1 VILRM
6 SGFDGLTITLV
17 ETVMEEES
25 GALEVE
31 DAGAESSDSPA
42 EAGLE
47 KLFAELVSSSGLQP
61 VWKVMCPHS
70 AYLSS
75 FLKIHYTLLRGD
87 GPLPAP
93 IRHLIAILASA
104 RFSCTFLIEAHTAQL
119 VQAGGQQEWID
130 QGLAAAP
137 IKIQKLYELN
147 KILAHRPWSLTA
159 NHIEELTKPGQ
170 DNWSLSELVYAIV
183 LMVHFHAF
191 SSFVQCCVLM
201 ESDEAPAD
209 DAGSDGSSGPPYD
222 CTTQRR
228 SSLSPQ
234 LDKVEE
240 LLQRMETL
248 KGKQTALPPKEELT
262 VRFRT
267 VELSSVSP
275 ETLTVPLQPDI
286 SQFVKDIDFQY
297 IDFAKRGRESEFPT
311 FRINDFNWDEQG
323 YSMISRFYDDVA
335 QLLDDKFRT
344 IYNLTYGTMGR
355 HSSIDTSLFR
365 RASWNYIQCLWGI
378 RHDDY
383 DYAEVNELLHRNLK
397 KYIKTASCYPELC
410 ERRDYRTIMNDFHE
424 SEKVHLLML
433 VGEAKVQTALL
444 YSMRAVQAHFN
455 NRS

>member
-1 VILRM
+1 MPSCDAVR
-6 SGFDGLTITLV
+6 ITLV
-17 ETVMEEES
+17 ETVMEENGSFEM
-25 GALEVE
+25 EE
-31 DAGAESSDSPA
+31 DPA
-42 EAGLE
+42 NSEAGLE
-47 KLFAELVSSSGLQP
+47 KLLSELVSSSGLQR

-104 RFSCTFLIEAHTAQL
+104 RFSCTYLIEAHAAQL
-119 VQAGGQQEWID
+119 VQAGGKQEWLD
-130 QGLAAAP
+130 QGLVAAP
-137 IKIQKLYELN
+137 IKIQKLYDLN
-147 KILAHRPWSLTA
+147 KILAHRPWSLTP
-159 NHIEELTKPGQ
+159 NHIEELTKPGP

-191 SSFVQCCVLM
+191 SSFIQCCVLM
-201 ESDEAPAD
+201 EGDEVPPD
-209 DAGSDGSSGPPYD
+209 DPGENKSSGQAPYD

-248 KGKQTALPPKEELT
+248 KGKQTSLPPKEELS

-267 VELSSVSP
+267 VELSSVEP
-275 ETLTVPLQPDI
+275 ETLTVPIQPDI

-297 IDFAKRGRESEFPT
+297 VDFAKRGRDSEFPT

-365 RASWNYIQCLWGI
+365 RASWNYIQCLWGV

-383 DYAEVNELLHRNLK
+383 DYAEVNDLLHRKLK

-410 ERRDYRTIMNDFHE
+410 EKNDYTTIMNDFHE

-433 VGEAKVQTALL
+433 AGEAKVQAALL

-455 NRS
+455 NRG